1 MYRLIFPITLLI
13 LHSEVIDRC
22 NSIHFNMIT
31 GGTVLLKHSGP
42 GWPNP
47 DELRKDME
55 EFFSKK
61 YGNGVKLGVLSSEPD
76 QARTADEGTE
86 VKDKPLDIH
95 FDYLPRDIKKYLDR
109 FVVKQDDAK
118 KVLATTICDHY
129 NHIKGCSAKGP
140 CKEYA
145 KQNIIMLGPTGVGK
159 TYLVRTIADLI
170 GVPFVKAD
178 ATKFSETGY
187 VGGDVE
193 DLVRELVQ
201 KADGDIRLAEYGII
215 YLDEIDKIS
224 TPSNVLGRDVSG
236 GGVQRG
242 LLKLMEET
250 EVSLRTPFDLT
261 SQLQAAMEFQS
272 KGKVSRS
279 VINTRHILFIVSGAF
294 NGLSDI
300 IRKRL
305 GARAIGFSSEGQ
317 KLDKDQDYFSY
328 SKSNDFIEY
337 GFESEFVGRL
347 PVIVS
352 CQELTVDDL
361 FQILKNS
368 EGSIIHQY
376 INAFEAYGID
386 LIPTDEGLYKIA
398 EKAFIEHTGARSLVG
413 VCERIFREYKYN
425 LPHSPVKR
433 LELTAR
439 LVEQPHIVLQ
449 EILDSVKEDRL
460 VEMDQQ
466 FNTIAEEW
474 SANNGIQI
482 HLQPEAARLL
492 SEKALER
499 DDKLEDIFSE
509 IFKDFEHGL
518 NLIRQSQGVQK
529 FEITPDVVRDP
540 QSTLNEWIRSQ
551 YAVGKK

>member
-1 MYRLIFPITLLI
+1 VLTYDRLQQLYVTAIA
-13 LHSEVIDRC
+13 
-22 NSIHFNMIT
+22 
-31 GGTVLLKHSGP
+31 GGNGVSMHSGP
-42 GWPNP
+42 KWPNP

-61 YGNGVKLGVLSSEPD
+61 YGDRIQLGVLKAEPD
-76 QARTADEGTE
+76 QARTADDGTE
-86 VKDKPLDIH
+86 TKEAPLDLH

-109 FVVKQDDAK
+109 FVVKQDAAK

-129 NHIKGCSAKGP
+129 NHIKRCSVKGP
-140 CKEYA
+140 CKEYS
-145 KQNIIMLGPTGVGK
+145 KQNIVMLGPTGVGK

-193 DLVRELVQ
+193 DLVRELVH

-215 YLDEIDKIS
+215 YLDEIDKIA
-224 TPSNVLGRDVSG
+224 TPTNIMGRDVSG

-272 KGKVSRS
+272 KGKVARS

-294 NGLSDI
+294 NGLADI

-305 GARAIGFSSEGQ
+305 GARAIGFQSSGRTTP
-317 KLDKDQDYFSY
+317 KDEDYFQLA
-328 SKSNDFIEY
+328 KSNDFIEY

-347 PVIVS
+347 PVVVS
-352 CQELTVDDL
+352 CHELGVEDL

-368 EGSIIHQY
+368 EGSIMRQY
-376 INAFEAYGID
+376 VNAFEAYDID
-386 LIPTDEGLYKIA
+386 MIPSDPGLHRIA
-398 EKAFIEHTGARSLVG
+398 QKAYEEHTGARSLVG
-413 VCERIFREYKYN
+413 VCERTFREYKYS

-433 LELTAR
+433 FDLTER
-439 LVEQPHIVLQ
+439 LVDQPDKVLEEVLQ
-449 EILDSVKEDRL
+449 SEGAKRL
-460 VEMDQQ
+460 VEMDIELESIVAQ
-466 FNTIAEEW
+466 W
-474 SANNGIQI
+474 SQKNGMQVR
-482 HLQPEAARLL
+482 LQPEAARLL
-492 SEKALER
+492 SQKALESGE
-499 DDKLEDIFSE
+499 KLEEVFSG
-509 IFKDFEHGL
+509 IFKDYEHGL
-518 NLIRQSQGVQK
+518 NLIREAHSSQQ
-529 FEITPDVVRDP
+529 FEISVDVIQNPKAALDK
-540 QSTLNEWIRSQ
+540 WIRALYVSR
-551 YAVGKK
+551 

>member
-1 MYRLIFPITLLI
+1 
-13 LHSEVIDRC
+13 
-22 NSIHFNMIT
+22 
-31 GGTVLLKHSGP
+31 
-42 GWPNP
+42 
-47 DELRKDME
+47 ME
-55 EFFSKK
+55 EFFSNK
-61 YGNGVKLGVLSSEPD
+61 YGDKVKLGVLGAEPD
-76 QARTADEGTE
+76 QARTADEGTDI
-86 VKDKPLDIH
+86 KPAPLDLK

-109 FVVKQDDAK
+109 FVVKQDAAK

-129 NHIKGCSAKGP
+129 NHIKRCSVKGP
-140 CKEYA
+140 CKEYS

-193 DLVRELVQ
+193 DLVRELVH
-201 KADGDIRLAEYGII
+201 KADGNVQLAEYGII

-272 KGKVSRS
+272 KGKVNRS

-294 NGLSDI
+294 NGLADI

-305 GARAIGFSSEGQ
+305 GAKAIGFGSPGRSIPRDE
-317 KLDKDQDYFSY
+317 DYFLSA
-328 SKSNDFIEY
+328 KSSDFIEY

-347 PVIVS
+347 PVVVS
-352 CQELTVDDL
+352 CHELGVDDL

-368 EGSIIHQY
+368 EGSIMRQY
-376 INAFEAYGID
+376 ENAFEAYGID
-386 LIPTDEGLYKIA
+386 MIPSDAGLYRIA
-398 EKAFIEHTGARSLVG
+398 QKAQEDRTGARSLVG
-413 VCERIFREYKYN
+413 VCERTFREYKYH
-425 LPHSPVKR
+425 LPHSGVNR
-433 LELTAR
+433 LELTER
-439 LVEQPHIVLQ
+439 LVNQPDAVLE
-449 EILDSVKEDRL
+449 EILQVARATQLEEMG
-460 VEMDQQ
+460 VE

-474 SANNGIQI
+474 SSKNGIQI
-482 HLQPEAARLL
+482 HLQPAAALML
-492 SEKALER
+492 SHKALESGE
-499 DDKLEDIFSE
+499 KPKDIFIG
-509 IFKDFEHGL
+509 IFKDYEHGL
-518 NLIRQSQGVQK
+518 NLIRRMESTQQ
-529 FEITPDVVRDP
+529 FEITEDVVRDP
-540 QSTLNEWIRSQ
+540 KAALDQWIRS
-551 YAVGKK
+551 YYVGKQ